1 MEQEGKGMTTVY
13 LLKIYSDFNC
23 NYSSV
28 LSVHSDKT
36 KAYDELEEILSH
48 VKNNHDKLLF
58 DVTEMEVIE

>member
-1 MEQEGKGMTTVY
+1 MTTVY
-13 LLKIYSDFNC
+13 LLKVYSDFNC

-28 LSVHSDKT
+28 LSVYSDKT
-36 KAYDELEEILSH
+36 KAYDELKEILSH